1 MARQKNILSTLQKK
15 NWKRWNLLSVRNKL
29 RPRKN
34 EYWCILEKEDPE
46 FIACMD
52 EKPYQLLGEAREPLP
67 IILENDGKTDS
78 EYVLF

>member
-1 MARQKNILSTLQKK
+1 
-15 NWKRWNLLSVRNKL
+15 
-29 RPRKN
+29 
-34 EYWCILEKEDPE
+34 
-46 FIACMD
+46 MD